1 VQTVARRG
9 YRFIASVSPPPPAAP
24 EPAPPAAVNPAAHI
38 PTLAVLDFTNVSGD
52 LPLAWLSSGIAETVT
67 NDLRAALQVRILDRT
82 RIVQAAKRSGNDLAA
97 LRRELQFDMAVVGSF
112 QRSGDRLRITA
123 RAVDAP

>member
-1 VQTVARRG
+1 M
-9 YRFIASVSPPPPAAP
+9 
-24 EPAPPAAVNPAAHI
+24 
-38 PTLAVLDFTNVSGD
+38 LDFTNVTRDASLD
-52 LPLAWLSSGIAETVT
+52 WLSSGIAETVT
-67 NDLRAALQVRILDRT
+67 NDLRAALQVRILDRM

-123 RAVDAP
+123 RAVDAASGEALADSKADGLL